1 MTSTYQEQVTA
12 TTECTC
18 PSQQERFALLLWSGL
33 VDMNWCSAGNAG
45 KALGNDATVIVRS
58 TANVEDLAGMSGAG
72 LYDSIPNIALAT
84 AGAFERAL
92 ASVWASLYTRRAVLS
107 RRAAGQ
113 YLNCLHACSLCFCS
127 MCLPGLYAPNT
138 SIPELV

>member
-1 MTSTYQEQVTA
+1 MY
-12 TTECTC
+12 
-18 PSQQERFALLLWSGL
+18 F
-33 VDMNWCSAGNAG
+33 CSAGNAG

-72 LYDSIPNIALAT
+72 LYDSIPNIALT
-84 AGAFERAL
+84 TSGAFERAI

-113 YLNCLHACSLCFCS
+113 QLNASACMHAECACRVCFCS
-127 MCLPGLYAPNT
+127 NCVHLTNTLMPNLVQLCTKLGRAPET
-138 SIPELV
+138 VAYYGVKFSP